1 MSGYV
6 NGVGD
11 PNFDMFAGF
20 QSTAYVNSGPLV
32 PRPQDI
38 DSAYDNNGYYTNVGN
53 SSESHASE
61 SENEEENEG
70 REDDPEEISS
80 AATLST
86 SSSIDSMPVNTV
98 GIVVTSTIM
107 GMAMIMVAMVFSA
120 SYNSYT

>member
-11 PNFDMFAGF
+11 PSFDMFAGF
-20 QSTAYVNSGPLV
+20 QSTSYVNYGPLV

-38 DSAYDNNGYYTNVGN
+38 DSAYDNDGYYTNAGN

-61 SENEEENEG
+61 SDNVDEE
-70 REDDPEEISS
+70 REEDQEEISS
-80 AATLST
+80 AETLST
-86 SSSIDSMPVNTV
+86 SSSIESPDPTS
-98 GIVVTSTIM
+98 IILTSTIM
-107 GMAMIMVAMVFSA
+107 GMAMILVAMVFSA